1 MKPSSET
8 TTTPSAGVPA
18 TDPHKVPALFP
29 TTVVGSMPRPQ
40 MLKDVFDGV
49 HAGTVTPAQQDRWLD
64 AAVPYAI
71 ALQEAA
77 GVDIV
82 SDGEWRRF
90 SYVAVICDIA
100 SGFTRQ
106 LSGSGQDGKY
116 WHTVTEPLRLTD
128 AQGLAEDAQFA
139 MRHARRPIKVALPSP
154 YLLSVRMWDEK
165 LSAAAY
171 PTRRDFARALVP
183 ILRAQ
188 VTALRDAGV
197 HTVQLD
203 DPHLCL
209 FVDPTVRAKFDDAD
223 AEAMHCVELINEVI
237 DGIDGVTTAVHL
249 CRRNKGRKG
258 WVGEG
263 SYDAILE
270 PLRALHADALMMEF
284 TIPAA
289 GDTRC
294 LRDLPERVRIGLGC
308 VDCRAEVIDS
318 PDVIVDRV
326 ELALAHVAKERIVLV
341 PDCGFAPGNAADIPV
356 DEAYAKLKSMAAAA
370 QTLRER
376 HG

>member
-1 MKPSSET
+1 VSEARNE
-8 TTTPSAGVPA
+8 SAV
-18 TDPHKVPALFP
+18 LFP

-40 MLKDVFDGV
+40 MLKDLFDEI
-49 HAGTVTPAQQDRWLD
+49 HAGRVSREESARLLD
-64 AAVPYAI
+64 MAVPYAI

-100 SGFTRQ
+100 SGFKRQ
-106 LSGSGQDGKY
+106 FSGAGQDGRY
-116 WHTVTEPLRLTD
+116 WHTVVDRVELADPD
-128 AQGLAEDAQFA
+128 GLAADARFA
-139 MRHARRPIKVALPSP
+139 LSHARRPVKVALPSP
-154 YLLSVRMWDEK
+154 YLLSVRMWDE
-165 LSAAAY
+165 AASGGVY

-183 ILRAQ
+183 VLRAQ
-188 VTALRDAGV
+188 VIALRDAGV

-209 FVDPTVRAKFDDAD
+209 FVDPHVREKFKDPDE
-223 AEAMHCVELINEVI
+223 EAMHCVSLINGVFE
-237 DGIDGVTTAVHL
+237 GVTGVRRAVHL

-263 SYDAILE
+263 SYDAIMG
-270 PLRALHADALMMEF
+270 PLSALDVDQLMMEF
-284 TIPAA
+284 TIPVA
-289 GDTRC
+289 GDMRC
-294 LRDLPERVRIGLGC
+294 LRDLPERVHVGLGC
-308 VDCRAEVIDS
+308 VDCRGEVIDS
-318 PDVIVDRV
+318 PEVIVERV
-326 ELALAHVAKERIVLV
+326 EKALAHVAKERLALT

-356 DEAYAKLKSMAAAA
+356 DEAYQKLRNMAVAARV
-370 QTLRER
+370 LRER